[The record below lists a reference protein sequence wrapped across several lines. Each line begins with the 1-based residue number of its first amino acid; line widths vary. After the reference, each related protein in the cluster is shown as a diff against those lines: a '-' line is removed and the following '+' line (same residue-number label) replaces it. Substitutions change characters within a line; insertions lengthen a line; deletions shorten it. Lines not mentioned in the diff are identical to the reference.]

1 MGLVG
6 RFGWLD
12 TSFPF
17 WVYIVAAFVAV
28 PLILAALADLVRE
41 RRALW
46 PRLDELVVY
55 LAMVGGLCVEIGVES
70 YRSLVSTGATFEQ
83 PRYMLP
89 ALCIYAAVVALA
101 ARLPGPRWGL
111 ILGSGFVTIALAH
124 DVFAQIQTI
133 ARYYT

>member
-1 MGLVG
+1 
-6 RFGWLD
+6 
-12 TSFPF
+12 
-17 WVYIVAAFVAV
+17 
-28 PLILAALADLVRE
+28 
-41 RRALW
+41 
-46 PRLDELVVY
+46 
-55 LAMVGGLCVEIGVES
+55 
-70 YRSLVSTGATFEQ
+70 
-83 PRYMLP
+83 MLP